1 MANETCQAMSDTV
14 ESAERDALRAE
25 VERLRAGCT
34 ACRLERE
41 NDEQRAR
48 LAVVEPVFEAAKAWR
63 VSDVAKQLAECLDY
77 AHMVNEVLPVDSD
90 ADAMVARLL
99 AERRARLPTGTRKL
113 LPRSR

>member
-1 MANETCQAMSDTV
+1 MTDG
-14 ESAERDALRAE
+14 ERD
-25 VERLRAGCT
+25 VSGHERYRGVP
-34 ACRLERE
+34 
-41 NDEQRAR
+41 AR
-48 LAVVEPVFEAAKAWR
+48 EAAN